1 MAKDIHLQINA
12 TFGQRSILFFFF
24 VKTNTGTRA
33 YALRPSWQSA
43 VCVGT
48 AFPRK
53 YYTFR

>member
-1 MAKDIHLQINA
+1 MQHSGKEAYY
-12 TFGQRSILFFFF
+12 FFF